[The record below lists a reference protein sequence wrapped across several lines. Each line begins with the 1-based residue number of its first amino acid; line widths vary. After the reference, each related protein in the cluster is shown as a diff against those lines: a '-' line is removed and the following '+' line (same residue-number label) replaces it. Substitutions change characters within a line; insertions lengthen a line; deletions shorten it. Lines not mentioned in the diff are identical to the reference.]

1 MTDCAPLNSHTVARF
16 TRLLWV
22 SSTSTRP
29 NKPSLISAVCRREN
43 GNKRTV
49 LSICSKCNYPPDLS
63 LAHVSSAYSS
73 RTANLHVVRLL
84 TSLGTFT
91 EPSTEYLFLSN
102 SSDEPLAF
110 KVKTT
115 APKLY
120 CVRPNASI
128 VPPGESVKISLILQ
142 GFTQPLAKDY
152 KCKDKFLIVSLP
164 CPGLDDASKVSE
176 SWPQLESKYKEQLLQ
191 KKLKVNFVVTSD
203 DDDKDESQI
212 NDTSYANATQS
223 APLTAPLAAA
233 GTAAAA
239 AAGTAAAA
247 LGLNSGESTDK
258 SNINTSEAPLQANG
272 SARDGGISGASGSS
286 EKRTAQEDVDKELEQ
301 SNARIST
308 LSEKLDS
315 NETSATPV
323 SSTDEAVSGI
333 SMPFAVLLVL
343 IALLLGWYIF

>member
-1 MTDCAPLNSHTVARF
+1 M
-16 TRLLWV
+16 
-22 SSTSTRP
+22 
-29 NKPSLISAVCRREN
+29 
-43 GNKRTV
+43 
-49 LSICSKCNYPPDLS
+49 
-63 LAHVSSAYSS
+63 
-73 RTANLHVVRLL
+73 
-84 TSLGTFT
+84 
-91 EPSTEYLFLSN
+91 FLSN

-176 SWPQLESKYKEQLLQ
+176 SWPLLESKYKEQLLQ

-203 DDDKDESQI
+203 DDEKDESQI

-223 APLTAPLAAA
+223 APLTAPLV
-233 GTAAAA
+233 A

-247 LGLNSGESTDK
+247 LGLNSGETTEK
-258 SNINTSEAPLQANG
+258 SDINTSDSPLQANG
-272 SARDGGISGASGSS
+272 SAREASTTASGVSTDK
-286 EKRTAQEDVDKELEQ
+286 EAEDVDKELEQ

-315 NETSATPV
+315 NETSAAPV
-323 SSTDEAVSGI
+323 STTDEAVSGVSLPI
-333 SMPFAVLLVL
+333 AVLLVL

>member
-1 MTDCAPLNSHTVARF
+1 MPQIAAASRFCCACPWSPPFSQSQCYPERRRLSRIHT
-16 TRLLWV
+16 
-22 SSTSTRP
+22 
-29 NKPSLISAVCRREN
+29 
-43 GNKRTV
+43 
-49 LSICSKCNYPPDLS
+49 
-63 LAHVSSAYSS
+63 
-73 RTANLHVVRLL
+73 LL
-84 TSLGTFT
+84 TSSGTFT

-164 CPGLDDASKVSE
+164 CPGLEDASKVSE
-176 SWPQLESKYKEQLLQ
+176 SWPALEAKYKEQLLQ
-191 KKLKVNFVVTSD
+191 KKLKVNFVITTD

-212 NDTSYANATQS
+212 NDTTYANATQS
-223 APLTAPLAAA
+223 APLVSAGAGA
-233 GTAAAA
+233 GT
-239 AAGTAAAA
+239 GSGA
-247 LGLNSGESTDK
+247 LSSSSTKESKKPAINS
-258 SNINTSEAPLQANG
+258 SEVPLQKNG
-272 SARDGGISGASGSS
+272 SANKGAAAIASNIAAASAGKKVVPK
-286 EKRTAQEDVDKELEQ
+286 EELDKELEQ

-315 NETSATPV
+315 NETSSQSVSAT
-323 SSTDEAVSGI
+323 DGAVSGV
-333 SMPFAVLLVL
+333 SLPFAIILVL